1 MNPSQR
7 HLNIGA
13 IAFPAMDQ
21 ADLTGPFEVL
31 SRIPD
36 ASFHLFGKTLDPVRD
51 VKGFVI
57 TPEQALAHAPQL
69 DVLVVPGGFGQE
81 GVMDDPTILDF
92 IQQQA
97 KSAKYV
103 YSVCTGALICGAA
116 GLLKDVKATTHWS
129 AFHLLEYFGAIPTK
143 ARVVVDGMHVSAAG
157 VTAGLD
163 GALRLAQLLRGDQVA
178 QTIQLAIEYAP
189 DPPFRTGTPDS
200 APNEVLARAQ
210 AAVREITEAR
220 LRTAQRVAARLGIS
234 TLALSQEN

>member
-1 MNPSQR
+1 MNRSPQ

-13 IAFPAMDQ
+13 VVFPAMDQ

-36 ASFHLFGKTLDPVRD
+36 ASFQLMAKQLGSVRD

-57 TPEQALAHAPQL
+57 TPDGTLADALQL

-81 GVMDDPTILDF
+81 AVMDDEIMLEF

-103 YSVCTGALICGAA
+103 FSICTGALICGAA
-116 GLLKDVKATTHWS
+116 GLLMGVKATTHWS
-129 AFHLLEYFGAIPTK
+129 AFHLLQYFGAIPTK
-143 ARVVVDGMHVSAAG
+143 ARVVVDGKHVSAAG

-163 GALRLAQLLRGDQVA
+163 GALRLVQLLRGDQVA

-189 DPPFRTGTPDS
+189 DPPSHAGTPDS
-200 APNEVLARAQ
+200 APNDILAAAQ
-210 AAVREITEAR
+210 AAVREITERR
-220 LRTAQRVAARLGIS
+220 LRTAQRVSARLGIG
-234 TLALSQEN
+234 TRHYNE